1 MRRILLLALSF
12 LWIVPLAVQAELP
25 HKGPGL
31 FLVFFQPWSSDLDA
45 GNRKIVEAAAAQAK
59 KVAQSHVTVLGYAD
73 TEGSAKAN
81 LDLAKQRVETVRQAL
96 VHAGYPDDEITV
108 KPVGSVPPMGDAQES
123 RRVEIT
129 IRAP

>member
-12 LWIVPLAVQAELP
+12 LWIAPLAAKAEP
-25 HKGPGL
+25 THHAPGL
-31 FLVFFQPWSSDLDA
+31 FLAFFQPWSSDLDA
-45 GNRKIVEAAAAQAK
+45 SNRKIVEAAAAQAK
-59 KVAQSHVTVLGYAD
+59 KTAQSHVTVLGYAD

-81 LDLAKQRVETVRQAL
+81 LDLAKQRVETVRLAL
-96 VHAGYPDDEITV
+96 VHAGYPNDEITV

-129 IRAP
+129 IRTP

>member
-1 MRRILLLALSF
+1 MRRALLLALLV
-12 LWIVPLAVQAELP
+12 LWIAPPAAQAEPP
-25 HKGPGL
+25 HRSPGL
-31 FLVFFQPWSSDLDA
+31 FLVFFQPWSADLDA
-45 GNRKIVEAAAAQAK
+45 SNAKIVQAAAKQAK
-59 KVAQSHVTVLGYAD
+59 AIAQSHVTVLGYAD

-108 KPVGSVPPMGDAQES
+108 KPIGSVPPMGDAQES

>member
-1 MRRILLLALSF
+1 MRRSLFLAFLLLWAA
-12 LWIVPLAVQAELP
+12 PAAQAQKP
-25 HKGPGL
+25 HHNL

-45 GNRKIVEAAAAQAK
+45 SNTKIIQAAAKQAK
-59 KVAQSHVTVLGYAD
+59 AIAQSHVTVLGYAD